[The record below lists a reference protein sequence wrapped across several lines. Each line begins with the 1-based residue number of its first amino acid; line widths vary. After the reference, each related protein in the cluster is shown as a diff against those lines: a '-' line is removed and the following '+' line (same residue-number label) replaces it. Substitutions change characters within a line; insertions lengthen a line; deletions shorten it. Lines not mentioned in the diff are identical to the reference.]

1 MVTLDVG
8 IFGTPL
14 PPIELSTNCPSC
26 GVGLNPDDLA
36 QNAYVC
42 LECGHHF
49 RLPAPGWIA
58 LLTDEGSWEER
69 WSDVRPHDL
78 LQWKVP
84 KPYRETIATAA
95 SKGLN
100 EAVRVGTGTLG
111 GRPIWIGVF
120 DFRFVGGTL
129 SIVAGERL
137 ARSLEAAA
145 QSRTPYILV
154 TATGG
159 ARMQEGI
166 LALMQMAK
174 INAAVGR
181 LHRSGTPYLAINTDP
196 TFGGVTASL
205 AMVGDVNLAEP
216 GASIGF
222 TGARVIKQATY
233 ADLPQGFQT
242 AEFQLSHGQTDLVV
256 PRNELRETLAQLLR
270 LFAGS
275 RRERAQDD

>member
-26 GVGLNPDDLA
+26 GVGLDPDDLA

-84 KPYRETIATAA
+84 KPYRETIARLR
-95 SKGLN
+95 SEGLN
-100 EAVRVGTGTLG
+100 EAVRTGVAALA
-111 GRPIWIGVF
+111 GRPVWLGVF

-137 ARSLEAAA
+137 ARGFEQAAA
-145 QSRTPYILV
+145 TRTPFVLV
-154 TATGG
+154 AASGG
-159 ARMQEGI
+159 ARMQEGV

-174 INAAVGR
+174 VNGAVGR
-181 LHRSGTPYLAINTDP
+181 LHRAGVPYFSVLTDP
-196 TFGGVTASL
+196 TFGGTSASMALL
-205 AMVGDVNLAEP
+205 ADVNIAEP
-216 GASIGF
+216 SASIGF
-222 TGARVIKQATY
+222 TGARVIRQATY
-233 ADLPQGFQT
+233 EDLPAGFQSADFARQT
-242 AEFQLSHGQTDLVV
+242 GQVDMVV
-256 PRNELRETLAQLLR
+256 PRTELRERLSHLLTLY
-270 LFAGS
+270 G
-275 RRERAQDD
+275 RAL